1 MKSNNLTSFSNDYYF
16 KKSNN
21 LILTKFKL
29 HLNKIFFISNETS
42 INLINY
48 NSNVYIT
55 LTSELKN
62 IMFLHA
68 MVIFCLVTLFQ
79 LSNIRRIFVSYNVLL
94 CSKFYIRS

>member
-68 MVIFCLVTLFQ
+68 MVGNLLFGYTI
-79 LSNIRRIFVSYNVLL
+79 SIIKHSSHIHIV
-94 CSKFYIRS
+94 